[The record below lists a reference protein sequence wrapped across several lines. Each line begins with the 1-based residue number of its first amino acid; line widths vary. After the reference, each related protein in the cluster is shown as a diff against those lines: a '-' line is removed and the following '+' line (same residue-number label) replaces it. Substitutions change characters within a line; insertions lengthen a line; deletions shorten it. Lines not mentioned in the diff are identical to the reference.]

1 MKIKKEM
8 RIVDNFLPDLVFN
21 FIYNSFLDKNFP
33 WYHQDGK
40 VGQDGEVQFTHLFV
54 DNEKNLSNKINIL
67 QPLLEKLEVKRL
79 LKAKVN
85 LTLKEDIV
93 RPFNYHIDIDYTKG
107 NTAILYMNTNDGKTL
122 FENNKEVN
130 SVANRIVIFAN
141 SLKHTGTTHT
151 NNKYRIV
158 LNINY
163 K

>member
-1 MKIKKEM
+1 M
-8 RIVDNFLPDLVFN
+8 RIIDNFLPSFLFD
-21 FIYNSFLDKNFP
+21 FIYDSFLDKNFA
-33 WYHQDGK
+33 WYHQNGK
-40 VGQDGEVQFTHLFV
+40 VDQDGEVQFTHLFY
-54 DNEKNLSNKINIL
+54 DKEIKYSDKIN
-67 QPLLEKLEVKRL
+67 LLNPIFEKLEVNTL
-79 LKAKVN
+79 LRAKVN

-93 RPFNYHIDIDYTKG
+93 RPFDYHIDVDYTKG

>member
-1 MKIKKEM
+1 
-8 RIVDNFLPDLVFN
+8 
-21 FIYNSFLDKNFP
+21 
-33 WYHQDGK
+33 
-40 VGQDGEVQFTHLFV
+40 
-54 DNEKNLSNKINIL
+54 
-67 QPLLEKLEVKRL
+67 
-79 LKAKVN
+79 
-85 LTLKEDIV
+85 
-93 RPFNYHIDIDYTKG
+93 
-107 NTAILYMNTNDGKTL
+107 MNTNDGKTL

>member
-1 MKIKKEM
+1 M
-8 RIVDNFLPDLVFN
+8 RIVDNFLPNLVFG
-21 FIYNSFLDKNFP
+21 FIYNSFLDNTFA

-40 VGQDGEVQFTHLFV
+40 VGQDNEVQFTHLFV
-54 DNEKNLSNKINIL
+54 NDEKNLSDKINIL
-67 QPLLEKLEVKRL
+67 QPILDKLEVKKL
-79 LKAKVN
+79 LKAKAN
-85 LTLKEDIV
+85 LTLRENVV
-93 RPFNYHIDIDYTKG
+93 RPFKYHVDLDYTKG

-130 SVANRIVIFAN
+130 SVANRIVIFGN

-151 NNKYRIV
+151 NKKYRIV